1 MNGFHALLSQLP
13 ELSVNRY
20 KEQHKNI
27 VIVSVN
33 GEQTVKLPWQ
43 EGGKIMLMPGN
54 GSYKPVQ
61 ITKDMDFR
69 VLGVVTWVVMKTV

>member
-1 MNGFHALLSQLP
+1 M
-13 ELSVNRY
+13 
-20 KEQHKNI
+20 
-27 VIVSVN
+27 IVSVN

-54 GSYKPVQ
+54 GNYKPVQ